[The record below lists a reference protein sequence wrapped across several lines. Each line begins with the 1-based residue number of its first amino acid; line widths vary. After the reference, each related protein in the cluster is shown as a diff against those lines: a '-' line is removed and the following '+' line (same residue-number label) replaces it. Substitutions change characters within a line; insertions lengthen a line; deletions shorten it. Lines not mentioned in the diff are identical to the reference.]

1 MLAERSS
8 RLRAEREGEDREGE
22 TEIMRSSHGNQDAR
36 SHRGRFSLTRHL
48 TGRSWNTCVD
58 TIGTAL
64 WRVAD
69 QDRLASDCAMA
80 FFDTAADKALHVN
93 VTHPHPTRRISGW
106 TGPGRT
112 ASGFVYNRTFAA
124 TPTPQILRHVRD
136 MAFADRA

>member
-1 MLAERSS
+1 
-8 RLRAEREGEDREGE
+8 
-22 TEIMRSSHGNQDAR
+22 MRSSIGNQAPRAR
-36 SHRGRFSLTRHL
+36 PGRLSLTRNL
-48 TGRSWNTCVD
+48 MGGSWNTCVD

-64 WRVAD
+64 WRVED

-112 ASGFVYNRTFAA
+112 AGGFVYNRTFAS
-124 TPTPQILRHVRD
+124 TPTPQILRQVRD
-136 MAFADRA
+136 MAFAARA

>member
-1 MLAERSS
+1 
-8 RLRAEREGEDREGE
+8 
-22 TEIMRSSHGNQDAR
+22 MRSSNGNRTPRAQP
-36 SHRGRFSLTRHL
+36 GRFSLTRHL
-48 TGRSWNTCVD
+48 MGGSWNACVD

-80 FFDTAADKALHVN
+80 FFDTEADEALHVN

-112 ASGFVYNRTFAA
+112 AAGFVYNRTFAA

-136 MAFADRA
+136 MAFAARA